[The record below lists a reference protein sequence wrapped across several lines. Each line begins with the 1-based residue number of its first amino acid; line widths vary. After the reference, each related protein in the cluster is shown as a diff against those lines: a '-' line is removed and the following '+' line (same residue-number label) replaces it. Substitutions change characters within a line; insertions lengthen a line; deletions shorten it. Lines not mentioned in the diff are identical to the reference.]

1 MGTDY
6 HPASPESRPFSR
18 ETRPFTR
25 ENPPQGHYST
35 ATGEWD
41 GQLPHIEVAAAAAD
55 QFEAETPNW
64 PGILTRMKWTRAVI
78 RTFKLPPPQA
88 ALLNEIAYRD
98 GKGIGCTATMETLA
112 LDTGYNEKSIR
123 RAIQA
128 LEQTGVIIAH
138 GNPGQ
143 KKIMGLPV
151 RNGQLLWPTPD
162 RESGVCVPRR
172 LKPRTESPGFV
183 QSGETKPRSESPG
196 LEPTPDRESGVEEPH
211 QSLTSDRETGVLTN
225 PGQRDRATPVR
236 ESDITRNKQGREREE
251 YINFSL
257 ISSSNSGSPVRESEV
272 ANPRQEHEQKRIRA
286 LVVQNWP
293 LLEKNGWNFLEPAIR
308 HYQTYG
314 ITYLQRD
321 LRVKRENLE
330 KEEEATRTCFHCNT
344 VHESTDQLREC
355 AMCHDPKCISEMN
368 PCYRIGCDGK
378 PRSRSRAGPQSRQRK

>member
-18 ETRPFTR
+18 ETRPFAR
-25 ENPPQGHYST
+25 ENPPKGHYST

-123 RAIQA
+123 RAIPA

-151 RNGQLLWPTPD
+151 RNGQLPWPTPVT
-162 RESGVCVPRR
+162 ESGVSIDEERKSRTEGPGF
-172 LKPRTESPGFV
+172 LQSGAIKPRTESPV
-183 QSGETKPRSESPG
+183 
-196 LEPTPDRESGVEEPH
+196 LEPTPVTESGVQEPH
-211 QSLTSDRETGVLTN
+211 QSLTPVTESGVLTN
-225 PGQRDRATPVR
+225 PGQRVRVTPVT
-236 ESDITRNKQGREREE
+236 ESDITRNKKVREKN
-251 YINFSL
+251 IFFSL
-257 ISSSNSGSPVRESEV
+257 TFLVLILVPRSESPRLRIQDKNTNKSGSAPWWSTTGPCWRKTDGSSWRPLSGIIRPTALPTCNETSE
-272 ANPRQEHEQKRIRA
+272 
-286 LVVQNWP
+286 
-293 LLEKNGWNFLEPAIR
+293 
-308 HYQTYG
+308 
-314 ITYLQRD
+314 
-321 LRVKRENLE
+321 
-330 KEEEATRTCFHCNT
+330 
-344 VHESTDQLREC
+344 
-355 AMCHDPKCISEMN
+355 
-368 PCYRIGCDGK
+368 
-378 PRSRSRAGPQSRQRK
+378 